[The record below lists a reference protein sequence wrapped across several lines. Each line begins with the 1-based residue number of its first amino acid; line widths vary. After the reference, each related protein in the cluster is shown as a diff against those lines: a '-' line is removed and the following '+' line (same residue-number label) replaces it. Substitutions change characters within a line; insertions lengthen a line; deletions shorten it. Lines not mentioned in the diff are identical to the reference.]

1 MAGAEA
7 LDYSQVIW
15 EAEGA
20 LNKFLLIF
28 QSIST
33 KGRMG
38 ERHFSGLHPPCQVF
52 HRLGRLHWAAGASHS
67 CTLGVQQALCTCA
80 WPRGPVQ
87 LQQLCKHTLD
97 LPRLSRLLG
106 HRECVWSA
114 GLQGKHTHGK
124 AGRALGHTEAS
135 RSCWF

>member
-20 LNKFLLIF
+20 LNKFLLIL

-33 KGRMG
+33 KGRMKK
-38 ERHFSGLHPPCQVF
+38 GLHPPCQVF
-52 HRLGRLHWAAGASHS
+52 HRLGRLCWAAGASHS
-67 CTLGVQQALCTCA
+67 FTLGVQQVLCTCT

-97 LPRLSRLLG
+97 LLRLSRLI
-106 HRECVWSA
+106 RRWESVWSP

-124 AGRALGHTEAS
+124 AGRALGCTEAP